1 MVFCE
6 DYFIS
11 CSLHMHGHTHLCTH
25 CGWCHHKA
33 TLICMF
39 MIILSFIQLSKTLIF
54 SVSPSY
60 THSCSH
66 AHTHTFTYTHT
77 LSLCLSLSVSLSLS
91 LSLWLQW
98 TCPLASP
105 IPVVHVLWLL
115 CQQIQQAPGLW
126 EPGLLVAAGANFTS
140 TCPKITEPSN
150 SFIKSQNPLPLIF
163 VVLVETTSSLNINLK
178 RLYSS
183 YLPLTHARSRART
196 HTLSSISSAKFQE
209 F

>member
-1 MVFCE
+1 
-6 DYFIS
+6 
-11 CSLHMHGHTHLCTH
+11 MHGHTHLCTH

-77 LSLCLSLSVSLSLS
+77 LSLCLSVCLSLSLS
-91 LSLWLQW
+91 LSLCLSLSLSVIAVDMS
-98 TCPLASP
+98 TGVAHPCSSR
-105 IPVVHVLWLL
+105 PVVTLSADTTGTRPV
-115 CQQIQQAPGLW
+115 
-126 EPGLLVAAGANFTS
+126 GARPFSGCWGQVHFNV
-140 TCPKITEPSN
+140 
-150 SFIKSQNPLPLIF
+150 SQNNGTLKQFYQVTEPLPLIF

>member
-1 MVFCE
+1 
-6 DYFIS
+6 
-11 CSLHMHGHTHLCTH
+11 
-25 CGWCHHKA
+25 
-33 TLICMF
+33 

-66 AHTHTFTYTHT
+66 THTHTHTQTHT
-77 LSLCLSLSVSLSLS
+77 HTHTHALSLCLSLSVSVSVSLS
-91 LSLWLQW
+91 LFVSLSHWLQW

-115 CQQIQQAPGLW
+115 CQQIQQAPGLL
-126 EPGLLVAAGANFTS
+126 EPGLLVATGANFTS
-140 TCPKITEPSN
+140 TCSKITESSN

-196 HTLSSISSAKFQE
+196 HTPSSISSAKFRE